1 MPLGGEEELAK
12 LARSPGQVEG
22 SGSRVGNPAWA
33 GCGQRGPSSAGGHLP
48 AARGCSACRIPSPR
62 PTSEPTVQQQ
72 PRLRQQSLA

>member
-1 MPLGGEEELAK
+1 MPLAGEEELAK

-22 SGSRVGNPAWA
+22 SESQVGDPAWA
-33 GCGQRGPSSAGGHLP
+33 GCGQRGPSSVGGHLP
-48 AARGCSACRIPSPR
+48 AARGCSACRVPSPR